1 MNALSHIFR
10 LIGEPAI
17 PFSADPGATELV
29 ALIKAQHR
37 HGLPRPSLRMAFDER
52 ERQVCKAVR
61 SRKIVLDYTP
71 PADGSV
77 HLPAVDHPLY
87 AQSLIFWAAA
97 LGEPIMRVAEACRRA
112 GDFSTPDAVKKAA
125 RKIAFEASTMQT
137 DRLRLSG
144 FADL

>member
-10 LIGEPAI
+10 LIGEPAV
-17 PFSADPGATELV
+17 PFSADPAATELV
-29 ALIKAQHR
+29 ALMKAQQR
-37 HGLPRPSLRMAFDER
+37 YGLPSARMRMAFDER

-61 SRKIVLDYTP
+61 SERLVMDYKP

-87 AQSLIFWAAA
+87 AQSLIFWAAV
-97 LGEPIMRVAEACRRA
+97 LREPIMRVAEACRRA
-112 GDFSTPDAVKKAA
+112 GDFSTPDEVKQAA